1 MEFFLSLLPI
11 LLILLLMAGFRWGAS
26 RSGGAGYILTL
37 IIAVF
42 FFGANLNVLA
52 YAHMKSLLLSLD
64 VLLVIWA
71 AFLLDRVATEA
82 GAIQTLGKILLKL
95 TPEKG
100 MQAIVIGWI
109 FASFLQGV
117 GGFGVPVA
125 VISPI
130 LISLGFAPLSAV
142 VIPSIGHGW
151 AVTFGSLGSSFNA
164 LMATTGL
171 PENVLAPPAAIFLG
185 ISGVITGGLVTYA
198 TGGFKNLKKYFLPVI
213 FVGTA
218 MAVGQFVAATA
229 GTWNIAAFAGSI
241 VGMFVIIPFINNH
254 RKSQG
259 LRSKLEWKSIWDASS
274 NYIILVLIILSVQFI
289 PGVKPFMSQ
298 IKLSIQFPEIVTDQ
312 GYITPAGPG
321 RSISVFSHAGV
332 LLFYASLLG
341 YLVYWRKGMYN
352 KGAWKNI
359 ISGTLKK
366 ITSSSVSILSMVS
379 LAVIMEHSGMTAT
392 LAQGLSARMSGVFP
406 VVAPWIGAIGSFMT
420 GSNTNSN
427 VVFGV
432 LQLQTAQLLHFPE
445 AIILA
450 GQTAGAAVA
459 SVVAPTKIIVGASTA
474 GMSGKEGEVM
484 RAMIGYTVI
493 LVLVISLL
501 TYIGVKLIG

>member
-1 MEFFLSLLPI
+1 MNFFLSLLPI
-11 LLILLLMAGFRWGAS
+11 LLILILMVGFRWGAS

-37 IIAVF
+37 IIAVV
-42 FFGANLNVLA
+42 FFGANLDLLA

-64 VLLVIWA
+64 VLLVIWS

-82 GAIQTLGKILLKL
+82 GAIRTLGKILPQL

-100 MQAIVIGWI
+100 LQALVIGWI

-130 LISLGFAPLSAV
+130 LISLGFPPLSAV

-171 PENVLAPPAAIFLG
+171 TSDQLAAPAAIFLG
-185 ISGVITGGLVTYA
+185 ISCLVTGVLVAYA
-198 TGGFKNLKKYFLPVI
+198 TGGFKNLQKLILPVTI
-213 FVGTA
+213 VGLV
-218 MAVGQFVAATA
+218 MGIGQFLAATA
-229 GTWNIAAFAGSI
+229 GTWNIAAFVGSLF
-241 VGMFVIIPFINNH
+241 GMVAIIPFVNRQRNH
-254 RKSQG
+254 NPDNQKIEW
-259 LRSKLEWKSIWDASS
+259 RSVWDASS
-274 NYIILVLIILSVQFI
+274 NYIILILIILSVQFI
-289 PGVKPFMSQ
+289 PGLKPFLSQ
-298 IKLSIQFPEIVTDQ
+298 IKLNIQFPEIVSNQ
-312 GYITPAGPG
+312 GFTTPAGPG
-321 RSISVFSHAGV
+321 RSIPVFSHAGV
-332 LLFYASLLG
+332 LLFYASVLG
-341 YLVYWRKGMYN
+341 YWIYWKKGMYQRA
-352 KGAWKNI
+352 AWKNI
-359 ISGTLKK
+359 ISGTFKK

-392 LAQGLSARMSGVFP
+392 LAQGLSSSMRSIFP
-406 VVAPWIGAIGSFMT
+406 IVSPWIGAIGSFMT

-432 LQLQTAQLLHFPE
+432 LQLETAQLLNFPVM
-445 AIILA
+445 IILA
-450 GQTAGAAVA
+450 AQTAGAAVA

-474 GMSGKEGEVM
+474 GMAGREGEVM

-493 LVLVISLL
+493 LVSLISIL
-501 TYIGVKLIG
+501 TFIGVRLVL